1 MKRILLTLLLLSLAY
16 LLFFPV
22 KIEPAAWQSPEN
34 KGFTGQFAQNEVLA
48 STEIRFEESCKEC
61 ESVHVDEMGNVYGSS
76 VTGNIWLYDQGR
88 GEGSV
93 LVNTG
98 GRPLGLQKDT
108 LGNLLVVDSHKGLI
122 SVAPD
127 GEIATLSTTSDDGI
141 VFGFADDL
149 EIAED
154 GIVYFSDAS
163 WKFAVEGYKLDLLEH
178 RPNGRLLSYDP
189 TTKETKTLLNDLYFA
204 NGIAVSHEQDF
215 VLVNETGKYRVTRY
229 WLKGEKAGTSDILID
244 NLPGFPDGISQG
256 ANGIFWVAII
266 SPRDATLDAT
276 MPYPFV
282 RKVIAR
288 LPEFLKPKPQNYA
301 CVLGINR
308 EGEVIHNFQD
318 PNGKFAQISC
328 VTEQNGK
335 LYFGSLGKNG
345 VGVFDLEK

>member
-1 MKRILLTLLLLSLAY
+1 MKRILLALLLFSFAY

-22 KIEPAAWQSPEN
+22 KIEPAAWQPPEN
-34 KGFTGQFAQNEVLA
+34 KGYTGKFEQNEVLA
-48 STEIRFEESCKEC
+48 ATDIRFEETCKEC
-61 ESVHVDEMGNVYGSS
+61 ESVYVDEAGNVYGSS
-76 VTGNIWLYDQGR
+76 VTGDIWLYEQGR
-88 GEGSV
+88 GEGRI
-93 LVNTG
+93 LANTD

-122 SVAPD
+122 SITPN
-127 GEIATLSTTSDDGI
+127 GTITTLSTSSDDK
-141 VFGFADDL
+141 VKLGFADDL

-154 GIVYFSDAS
+154 GVVYFSDAS

-189 TTKETKTLLNDLYFA
+189 ATKETKTLLSDLYFA

-229 WLKGEKAGTSDILID
+229 WLKGEKAGTSDVLID

-256 ANGIFWVAII
+256 EDGIFWVAII

-276 MPYPFV
+276 LPHPFV
-282 RKVIAR
+282 RKIIAR
-288 LPEFLKPKPQNYA
+288 LPEFLKPKPKNYA

-308 EGEVIHNFQD
+308 NGEVIHNFQD

-328 VTEQNGK
+328 ATEQNEK
-335 LYFGSLGKNG
+335 LYFGSLGRNG
-345 VGVFDLEK
+345 VGVFELEK